1 MGDPDDL
8 SEKELDDMVFQLFAE
23 AEREV
28 AAEEA
33 ATGSSVEKTSPSGTS
48 SAKVTGASS
57 PGNLPPTGP
66 KSKVSP
72 AMQRFALDVPKKK

>member
-8 SEKELDDMVFQLFAE
+8 SEQELDDMVFQLFAD
-23 AEREV
+23 AEKEV

-33 ATGSSVEKTSPSGTS
+33 ATGSSVDKTNPS